1 MNRFACRCMLAAAT
15 MMAGGWGLALAAVQ
29 RDSLPN
35 GLIVL
40 TYETARLPMVDLAL
54 VCRSGSEFDPE
65 GKAGLANLT
74 AAMLVNGSRAMS
86 PDSVEAIT
94 QAMGTEF
101 SGSAVFD
108 QSDLSLRVLSEDMEQ
123 GLSLLADAGRYPRFD
138 SARLETTRDG
148 VRSGAG
154 QSLDMATVRVD
165 CEFRRILFPHH
176 PYGQPEDGDTV
187 SLAGLKRDDL
197 IRFYAAHYVPNNCFL
212 VAVGDLRREDFLNRV
227 RALFGDWQPGP
238 VPTLSITDPEFPSRM
253 KVKLISRPDLNQT
266 AIQLGHPGIARSNP
280 DWLATRIGAYILG
293 GGPSSRL
300 AERVRE
306 KAGLAYIVHA
316 SFDDCKYPGAFQ
328 AWLQTSKPKE
338 AIALLSEVIRA
349 TRDSGVTQ
357 AELAST
363 QSFITGS
370 FLISLAS
377 NQGKLDRVIEI
388 ENYRLGLDWIDRYPA
403 LVRELSLS
411 EVNRSLRT
419 HLNPG
424 HYVLVVMGNVTR
436 DDLGLTDVEWV
447 E

>member
-1 MNRFACRCMLAAAT
+1 MNRFACRIAAVVG
-15 MMAGGWGLALAAVQ
+15 MVGGLGLALAAVQ

-35 GLIVL
+35 GLVVL

-65 GKAGLANLT
+65 DKAGLANLT
-74 AAMLVNGSRAMS
+74 ASMLVNGSRAMS

-94 QAMGTEF
+94 QAMGTQF
-101 SGSAVFD
+101 SGSADFD
-108 QSDLSLRVLSEDMEQ
+108 QSELSLRVLTEDMEQ

-138 SARLETTRDG
+138 SARFEMTRDE
-148 VRSGAG
+148 VRSGAS

-176 PYGQPEDGDTV
+176 PYGQPTDGDVV
-187 SLAGLKRDDL
+187 SLAGLRREDL
-197 IRFYAAHYVPNNCFL
+197 IRFHTAHYVPNNCFL

-227 RALFGDWQPGP
+227 RALFGDWQSGP
-238 VPTLSITDPEFPSRM
+238 VPTLTITDPEFPSRM
-253 KVKLISRPDLNQT
+253 KVKLITRPDLDQT
-266 AIQLGHPGIARSNP
+266 TIQLGHPGIARSNP
-280 DWLATRIGAYILG
+280 DWLATDIGTYILG
-293 GGPSSRL
+293 GGASSRL

-306 KAGLAYIVHA
+306 KAGLAYWVQA
-316 SFDDCKYPGAFQ
+316 SFDGCKYPGAFQ
-328 AWLQTSKPKE
+328 AWLQTSRPKE
-338 AIALLSEVIRA
+338 AIALLTEVIRA

-363 QSFITGS
+363 QNFITGN
-370 FLISLAS
+370 FPISLAS
-377 NQGKLDRVIEI
+377 NQGRLDRVIEI

-403 LVRELSLS
+403 LVRELPLR
-411 EVNRSLRT
+411 EVNRSLRA

-436 DDLGLTDVEWV
+436 DELGLTDVEWV
-447 E
+447 EQ